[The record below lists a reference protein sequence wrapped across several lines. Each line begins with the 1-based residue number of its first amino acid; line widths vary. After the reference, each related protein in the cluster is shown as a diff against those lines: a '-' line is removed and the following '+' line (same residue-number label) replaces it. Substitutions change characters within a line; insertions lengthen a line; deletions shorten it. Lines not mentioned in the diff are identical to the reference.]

1 MEDMNNAYVH
11 AYMSTCVSP
20 RTSTYVLN
28 CHLQGSKGKGH
39 IYAEFVDTGSDSCY
53 ADEEMVC

>member
-1 MEDMNNAYVH
+1 MEDMNNAYIH

-20 RTSTYVLN
+20 HTSTYVLN
-28 CHLQGSKGKGH
+28 CHLQRSKGK
-39 IYAEFVDTGSDSCY
+39 ELVDTGSDSCY